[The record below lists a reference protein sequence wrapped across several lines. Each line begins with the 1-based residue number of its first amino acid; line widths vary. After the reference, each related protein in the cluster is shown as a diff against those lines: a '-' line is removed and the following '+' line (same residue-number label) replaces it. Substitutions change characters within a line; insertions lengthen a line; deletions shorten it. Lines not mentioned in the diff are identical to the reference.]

1 MQVHLEALEVRH
13 PAAVAGSA
21 SALRGLSLQIKRGE
35 HVAVIGPSG
44 AGKTTLLQALALA
57 IRPAGGRIALAGE
70 DPWRL
75 KPASLKLLRSRVF
88 YAPQIPPLPPR
99 QRVVTS
105 LSSAKLSEL
114 SLAQSAL
121 NLLIPRFAQPAHEAL
136 SAFDLGEKL
145 WLRVDRLSGGER
157 QRVGLAKAFMSSAE
171 LWLIDEPLS
180 ALDPK
185 RSRQAIE
192 ALVSEASRRGVTLIA
207 TLHQVGVAREMFP
220 RIVGLRDGMLEFDL
234 ARERLSDEAL
244 MKLYAQFEH
253 ELEGRTPVEQ
263 VDELGDPSA
272 PTVIACR

>member
-1 MQVHLEALEVRH
+1 MQVHLEALEARH

-75 KPASLKLLRSRVF
+75 KSASIKQLRSRVF

-192 ALVSEASRRGVTLIA
+192 ALVSEANRRGVTLIA

-220 RIVGLRDGMLEFDL
+220 RIIGLRDGMLEFDL
-234 ARERLSDEAL
+234 ARERLSDEVL

-253 ELEGRTPVEQ
+253 ELEGRAPAEPLNELVDPATP
-263 VDELGDPSA
+263 S
-272 PTVIACR
+272 VIACR